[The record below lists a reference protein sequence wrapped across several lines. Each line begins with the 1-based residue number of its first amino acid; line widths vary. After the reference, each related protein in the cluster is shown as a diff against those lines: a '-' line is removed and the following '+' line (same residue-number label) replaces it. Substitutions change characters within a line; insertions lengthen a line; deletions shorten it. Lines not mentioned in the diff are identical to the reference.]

1 MVKIKQSKILKIGDK
16 VRITNMGRIYPGY
29 VSMVEAMIEHYN
41 LNNKQHEDVYLKW
54 VKTREENVC
63 MAGDE
68 GYIIATS
75 KHEDDEDGYVALVSL
90 NETYVLINFEGIEI
104 VEQTKEDSRMWTRS
118 DGKKILIKDMTT
130 QHINN
135 AIRKIKRENPN
146 DYMGIEAYQWLE
158 EEIQMRN
165 NGEVNKFNN
174 GKLNKEYSRLL
185 KELRLINREDLIGE
199 TKYQLKKAELDGFV
213 LACKV
218 LDVK

>member
-1 MVKIKQSKILKIGDK
+1 MVKIKQSKTLEIG
-16 VRITNMGRIYPGY
+16 
-29 VSMVEAMIEHYN
+29 E
-41 LNNKQHEDVYLKW
+41 L
-54 VKTREENVC
+54 
-63 MAGDE
+63 
-68 GYIIATS
+68 
-75 KHEDDEDGYVALVSL
+75 
-90 NETYVLINFEGIEI
+90 
-104 VEQTKEDSRMWTRS
+104 VEQTKEDNRMWTRS
-118 DGKKILIKDMTT
+118 DGKKISIKDMTT

-146 DYMGIEAYQWLE
+146 DYMEIEVYQWLE

-165 NGEVNKFNN
+165 SGEVNKFNN
-174 GKLNKEYSRLL
+174 DKLNKEYSRLL